1 MHSSLDSPNA
11 SPAVSNAPIASA
23 LEVNNQRFIGSS
35 SRLVLSSS
43 RLVLL
48 VVFDDVVDRA
58 GRGADAETDQRAFSC
73 PVSGPRADRGAGAGA
88 DGGARRGTASSRG
101 DAQQRESGHTRYE
114 LSRNHCRDLLAR
126 ELRAHNF

>member
-11 SPAVSNAPIASA
+11 SPAVSNAPVASA
-23 LEVNNQRFIGSS
+23 LEVNNQRFIG
-35 SRLVLSSS
+35 SSS

-73 PVSGPRADRGAGAGA
+73 SVSGPRADRGAGAGA
-88 DGGARRGTASSRG
+88 DGGACRGTASSRG

-114 LSRNHCRDLLAR
+114 LSRNHWRERLAR
-126 ELRAHNF
+126 E